1 MSSPQTANLVTV
13 EAVSVSFGVKPVLD
27 GVSLGVSAGERIGVV
42 GRNGGGKSTLVKLLA
57 GQSEPQSGRV
67 ARARGLR
74 TDLLG
79 QQDELDP
86 TVTVRTVVLGEAAE
100 HVWASEPQAREVV
113 KTLLA
118 GIDLDADIARLSGG
132 ERRRVSLARLLIDD
146 QDLLILDEPTNHLD
160 IEVIAWLAGH
170 LGRRFGAP
178 RGRGLVVVTHDRW
191 FLDAVCDTTWEVHD
205 ATVSSYAGGYAAYVL
220 ARAERD
226 RQAATGQAKRTQ
238 LIRKELA
245 WLRRGPPAR
254 TSKPQFRIDAA
265 NALINEEPEPRDS
278 LALSRLATTRLGKK
292 VLELEDVTVTRGGR
306 NLLEDI
312 TARFGPGDRIGI
324 LGPNGAGKTT
334 LLRLLDGGLEPDSG
348 RVDRGST
355 VAIGHLWQGPGELD
369 PRRTP
374 LQTVEDIGRV
384 AVAGGGELGGGQL
397 LERFGFVGDRLVTPI
412 RDLSGGE
419 RRRLQVL
426 RVLLDQPNVLLLDEP
441 TNDLDIDT
449 LTVLED
455 FLDGWPGTLFVV
467 SHDRYFLERVCDDIW
482 ALPGDGSFAM
492 LTGGVEDYLAQRS
505 RRVPG
510 RGTGRRTAGSGTGSG
525 PGSGPGAG
533 AVAGAGAGAVAG
545 AGSGTGTGTGAGAG
559 SGSNGH
565 TGSRRTAGKELA
577 RIERQL
583 IKIDARESQLHAE
596 LAEHASDFARVSVLD
611 TELRELLADKAQL
624 EDTWLQTADAADA
637 DT

>member
-1 MSSPQTANLVTV
+1 MPSPQTANLVSV
-13 EAVSVSFGVKPVLD
+13 EAASVSFGVKPILD
-27 GVSLGVSAGERIGVV
+27 GVSLGVCAGDRIGVV
-42 GRNGGGKSTLVKLLA
+42 GRNGGGKSTLVSLLA
-57 GQSEPQSGRV
+57 GRSEPQSGRV
-67 ARARGLR
+67 ARARGLH

-79 QQDELDP
+79 QQDDLDSQS
-86 TVTVRTVVLGEAAE
+86 TVRRVVLGSTAE
-100 HVWASEPQAREVV
+100 HEWASDPQAREVV
-113 KTLLA
+113 ETLLA
-118 GIDLDADIARLSGG
+118 GFDLSALIAPLSGG
-132 ERRRVSLARLLIDD
+132 ERRRVALARLLVRG
-146 QDLLILDEPTNHLD
+146 QDVLILDEPTNHLD
-160 IEVIAWLAGH
+160 IDVIVWLAGH
-170 LGRRFGAP
+170 LSRRFAAA

-191 FLDAVCDTTWEVHD
+191 FLDAVCDRTWEVHD
-205 ATVSSYAGGYAAYVL
+205 ATVSAYDGGYSAYVL

-265 NALINEEPEPRDS
+265 TALINDEPPPRDS

-292 VLELEDVTVTRGGR
+292 VLELENVSVERGGR
-306 NLLEDI
+306 ELLDGV

-334 LLRLLDGGLEPDSG
+334 LLRLLDGDLPPDSG
-348 RVDRGST
+348 RVERGST
-355 VAIGHLWQGPGELD
+355 VAVGHLSQGSAGLD

-374 LQTVEDIGRV
+374 LQLVEDIGRV
-384 AVAGGGELGGGQL
+384 AITGGGELGGSQL
-397 LERFGFVGDRLVTPI
+397 LERFGFIGDRLVTPI
-412 RDLSGGE
+412 RELSGGE

-482 ALPGDGSFAM
+482 ALPGEGSFTM
-492 LTGGVEDYLAQRS
+492 LTGGVDDYLA
-505 RRVPG
+505 RRARGGGSGKRPRAAGQSPAQSG
-510 RGTGRRTAGSGTGSG
+510 RGAPADRRS
-525 PGSGPGAG
+525 
-533 AVAGAGAGAVAG
+533 
-545 AGSGTGTGTGAGAG
+545 
-559 SGSNGH
+559 
-565 TGSRRTAGKELA
+565 AGKELA

-583 IKIDARESQLHAE
+583 AKIDTNETRLHAE
-596 LAEHASDFARVSVLD
+596 LTTHASDFARVCALAA
-611 TELRELLADKAQL
+611 ELQELLAEKARL
-624 EDTWLQTADAADA
+624 EEAWLHTADAESSSL
-637 DT
+637 

>member
-1 MSSPQTANLVTV
+1 MSSPQTANLITV

-57 GQSEPQSGRV
+57 GQSKPQSGRV

-86 TVTVRTVVLGEAAE
+86 SLTVRAVALGDVAD

-113 KTLLA
+113 QTLL
-118 GIDLDADIARLSGG
+118 GGLDLDGDIARLSGG
-132 ERRRVSLARLLIDD
+132 ERRRVALARLLIDD

-160 IEVIAWLAGH
+160 IEVITWLADH
-170 LGRRFGAP
+170 LGRRFAAA

-292 VLELEDVTVTRGGR
+292 VLELEDVTVVRGGR
-306 NLLEDI
+306 RLLEEV

-334 LLRLLDGGLEPDSG
+334 LLRLLDGDLDPDSG
-348 RVDRGST
+348 RVERGST
-355 VAIGHLWQGPGELD
+355 VAVGHLSQGGGTLD

-384 AVAGGGELGGGQL
+384 AVSGGGELGGGQL
-397 LERFGFVGDRLVTPI
+397 LERFGFVGDRLVTPS

-467 SHDRYFLERVCDDIW
+467 SHDRYFLERVCDHIW
-482 ALPGDGSFAM
+482 ALPGDGTFTM
-492 LTGGVEDYLAQRS
+492 LTGGVEDYLARRS
-505 RRVPG
+505 DHVAG
-510 RGTGRRTAGSGTGSG
+510 RGTSWRTAGSAPGAGSKPGAGPGPGTRAGPGTGTATGSG
-525 PGSGPGAG
+525 SGS
-533 AVAGAGAGAVAG
+533 
-545 AGSGTGTGTGAGAG
+545 G
-559 SGSNGH
+559 SGSNGR

-583 IKIDARESQLHAE
+583 DKIDARESQLHAE
-596 LAEHASDFARVSVLD
+596 LAEHASDFTLVSVLD
-611 TELRELLADKAQL
+611 TELRELLADKARL
-624 EDTWLQTADAADA
+624 EDAWLQMAAD
-637 DT
+637 TET

>member
-13 EAVSVSFGVKPVLD
+13 ESVSVRYGIKPVLD
-27 GVSLGVSAGERIGVV
+27 GVSLGVSAGDRIGVV
-42 GRNGGGKSTLVKLLA
+42 GRNGGGKSTLVRLLA

-86 TVTVRTVVLGEAAE
+86 QATVRAVVLGAAAE
-100 HVWASEPQAREVV
+100 HVWASDPQAREVV
-113 KTLLA
+113 QTLLA
-118 GIDLDADIARLSGG
+118 GLDLDAGIAPLSGG
-132 ERRRVSLARLLIDD
+132 ERRRVALARLLVGD

-160 IEVIAWLAGH
+160 IEVIAWLAAH
-170 LGRRFGAP
+170 LARRFAAG
-178 RGRGLVVVTHDRW
+178 RGRGLVLVTHDRW
-191 FLDAVCDTTWEVHD
+191 FLDAVCEMTWEVHD
-205 ATVSSYAGGYAAYVL
+205 AAVSSYDGGYSAYVL

-265 NALINEEPEPRDS
+265 NALIDTEPEPRDS
-278 LALSRLATTRLGKK
+278 IALSRLATTRLGRK
-292 VLELEDVTVTRGGR
+292 VLELENVSVTRGGR
-306 NLLEDI
+306 RLLDGV

-334 LLRLLDGGLEPDSG
+334 LLALLDGESPGGVEPDSG
-348 RVDRGST
+348 RVERGST
-355 VAIGHLWQGPGELD
+355 VAIGHLPQGPDTLD

-374 LQTVEDIGRV
+374 LQAVADIGRV
-384 AVAGGGELGGGQL
+384 AVSGGGELGGGQL
-397 LERFGFVGDRLVTPI
+397 IERFGFVGDRLVTPI

-426 RVLLDQPNVLLLDEP
+426 RLLLDQPNVLLLDEP

-455 FLDGWPGTLFVV
+455 FLDGWPGSLFVV
-467 SHDRYFLERVCDDIW
+467 SHDRYFLERVCDHIW
-482 ALPGDGSFAM
+482 ALPGDGTFTM
-492 LTGGVEDYLAQRS
+492 LTGGVEDYLARRS
-505 RRVPG
+505 ARSAASGSGADAGAG
-510 RGTGRRTAGSGTGSG
+510 RGARAGAGTGQSSGAKRGSGQKSEPVQGRTAARRTA
-525 PGSGPGAG
+525 A
-533 AVAGAGAGAVAG
+533 
-545 AGSGTGTGTGAGAG
+545 
-559 SGSNGH
+559 
-565 TGSRRTAGKELA
+565 KELA

-583 IKIDARESQLHAE
+583 AKVDAHESQLHAE
-596 LAEHASDFARVSVLD
+596 LAEHASDFSRVSVLD
-611 TELRELLADKAQL
+611 AQLRELLADKSHL
-624 EDTWLQTADAADA
+624 EDDWLKTAADA
-637 DT
+637 EAPDR

>member
-1 MSSPQTANLVTV
+1 MTSAPTANLVTV
-13 EAVSVSFGVKPVLD
+13 EAVSVSFGVKPVLNA
-27 GVSLGVSAGERIGVV
+27 VSLGVSAGDRIGVV
-42 GRNGGGKSTLVKLLA
+42 GRNGGGKSTLANLLA
-57 GQSEPQSGRV
+57 GETDPQSGRV

-74 TDLLG
+74 THFLG
-79 QQDELDP
+79 QQDELDAAA
-86 TVTVRTVVLGEAAE
+86 TVRAVVLGEAAE
-100 HVWASEPQAREVV
+100 HVWASDPQAREVV
-113 KTLLA
+113 HTLLA
-118 GIDLDADIARLSGG
+118 GLDLDAAIGPLSGG
-132 ERRRVSLARLLIDD
+132 ECRRVALAHLLISD

-160 IEVIAWLAGH
+160 VEVIAWLAAH
-170 LGRRFGAP
+170 LSRRFAAA

-191 FLDAVCDTTWEVHD
+191 FLDAVCDTTWEVHE
-205 ATVSSYAGGYAAYVL
+205 ATVSSYDGGYAAYVL

-265 NALINEEPEPRDS
+265 NALINDEPAPRDS
-278 LALSRLATTRLGKK
+278 LALSRLATNRLGKK
-292 VLELEDVTVTRGGR
+292 VLELENVSVQRGGR
-306 NLLEDI
+306 TLLDWV

-334 LLRLLDGGLEPDSG
+334 LLHLLDGDVEPDNG
-348 RVDRGST
+348 RVERGST
-355 VAIGHLWQGPGELD
+355 VAVGHLSQGPGELD

-384 AVAGGGELGGGQL
+384 AVSGGGELGGGQL
-397 LERFGFVGDRLVTPI
+397 SSPRPRPAPGYRTDRLMEQFGFVGDRLVTPI

-455 FLDGWPGTLFVV
+455 FLDGWPGSLFVV
-467 SHDRYFLERVCDDIW
+467 SHDRYFLERVCDHIW
-482 ALPGDGSFAM
+482 ALPGDGTFTM
-492 LTGGVEDYLAQRS
+492 LTGGVEDYLA
-505 RRVPG
+505 RR
-510 RGTGRRTAGSGTGSG
+510 SG
-525 PGSGPGAG
+525 PGSPSRSTQPAARSGGTGPGSPSRSAG
-533 AVAGAGAGAVAG
+533 Q
-545 AGSGTGTGTGAGAG
+545 T
-559 SGSNGH
+559 
-565 TGSRRTAGKELA
+565 SRRTAGKELA

-583 IKIDARESQLHAE
+583 AKLDSRETELHGD
-596 LAEHASDFARVSVLD
+596 LAEHASDFARVSLLD
-611 TELRELLADKAQL
+611 NELRELLVDKARL
-624 EDTWLQTADAADA
+624 EEDWLQIAADA
-637 DT
+637 ETAGS

>member
-13 EAVSVSFGVKPVLD
+13 ESVSVSYGVKPVLD
-27 GVSLGVSAGERIGVV
+27 GVSLGVSAGDRIGVV

-57 GQSEPQSGRV
+57 GQSQPQSGRV

-79 QQDELDP
+79 QQDDLDP
-86 TVTVRTVVLGEAAE
+86 TATVRAVVLGAAAE
-100 HVWASEPQAREVV
+100 HVWASDPQAREVV
-113 KTLLA
+113 QTLLA
-118 GIDLDADIARLSGG
+118 GLDLDAVIAPLSGG
-132 ERRRVSLARLLIDD
+132 ERRRVALARLLVGD

-160 IEVIAWLAGH
+160 IEVIAWLASH
-170 LGRRFGAP
+170 LARRFAAA

-191 FLDAVCDTTWEVHD
+191 FLDAVCDTTWEVHE

-265 NALINEEPEPRDS
+265 NALIDAEPAARDS

-292 VLELEDVTVTRGGR
+292 VLELENVTVQRGGR
-306 NLLEDI
+306 NLLDQV

-334 LLRLLDGGLEPDSG
+334 LLRLLGGDVDGGVAPDSG

-355 VAIGHLWQGPGELD
+355 VAVGHLTQGPGDLD
-369 PRRTP
+369 LRRTP

-384 AVAGGGELGGGQL
+384 AVSGGGELGGGQL

-467 SHDRYFLERVCDDIW
+467 SHDRYFLERVCDHIW
-482 ALPGDGSFAM
+482 ALPGDGSFTM
-492 LTGGVEDYLAQRS
+492 LTGGVEDYLTRGS
-505 RRVPG
+505 G
-510 RGTGRRTAGSGTGSG
+510 RGTTE
-525 PGSGPGAG
+525 PGKAPQEAAS
-533 AVAGAGAGAVAG
+533 
-545 AGSGTGTGTGAGAG
+545 G
-559 SGSNGH
+559 SGSADRPGGLGR
-565 TGSRRTAGKELA
+565 TGQAQRRTAGKQLA
-577 RIERQL
+577 RVERQL
-583 IKIDARESQLHAE
+583 AKIDAHERQLHAD
-596 LAEHASDFARVSVLD
+596 LAEHASDFSRVCALD
-611 TELRELLADKAQL
+611 IELRAVLADKARL
-624 EDTWLQTADAADA
+624 EEEWLETAAEADGPNC
-637 DT
+637 